1 MSLRGRLLL
10 AATVAVAV
18 AALLACGLAF
28 VVVRHELRGEIDDSL
43 SRRAHTPGALV
54 APRLA
59 RPAFEDLGMV
69 VQVIDARGRV
79 LRGSAIDAELP
90 VTDEARAVAAGG
102 RGSLLADQDVD
113 GTHLRVLTDPLPGK
127 LAVQVARP
135 LTEVDRTLRRVGFI
149 LLGVALGGAGLAGLL
164 GWLVSRAAL
173 RPVTRLT
180 EAVEHVTATADLSQ
194 RIDAEGEDELARLA
208 RSFNEMLAALD
219 ASLASQRQLVADLRH
234 DLRTPITV
242 IGGFAEALRDG
253 TARGPAIA
261 RAAERQLVADASH
274 ELRTPL
280 TSLRTNVEVL
290 ARAHELEPGERG
302 RLLSDVVS
310 QLEELTGLVADLVDL
325 ARGAEPAAAIEDVR
339 LDLLVERAVERAR
352 LHAPG
357 IEIATALEP
366 AEVRAAPERLG
377 RAVAN
382 LLDNAAKWSPPG
394 GTVEVSVRDGELVVR
409 DHGPGIDPE
418 DLPHVFDRFYRSRAA
433 RSLPGSGLG
442 LAIVKQVAES
452 HGGSVT
458 AENAEGGGARFRLQL
473 SRTS

>member
-10 AATVAVAV
+10 AATAAVAV
-18 AALLACGLAF
+18 AALLASGLAF
-28 VVVRHELRGEIDDSL
+28 VVVRHELRGEVDDSL
-43 SRRAHTPGALV
+43 LRRARAPGALI
-54 APRLA
+54 APRLS
-59 RPAFEDLGMV
+59 RPALEDIGMV
-69 VQVIDARGRV
+69 VQVIDARGTV
-79 LRGSAIDAELP
+79 LRASAVDTEIP
-90 VTDEARAVAAGG
+90 VSEEARGVAAGE
-102 RGSLLADQDVD
+102 RGPLLADQDVG
-113 GTHLRVLTDPLPGK
+113 GTHLRVLTDPLPGR

-149 LLGVALGGAGLAGLL
+149 LLGVALGGVGLAGVL
-164 GWLVSRAAL
+164 GWLVSRTAL

-180 EAVEHVTATADLSQ
+180 EAVEHVTETADLSR
-194 RIDAEGEDELARLA
+194 RIEASGEDELARLA

-219 ASLASQRQLVADLRH
+219 ASLASQ
-234 DLRTPITV
+234 
-242 IGGFAEALRDG
+242 
-253 TARGPAIA
+253 
-261 RAAERQLVADASH
+261 RQLVADASH

-302 RLLSDVVS
+302 RLLADVVS
-310 QLEELTGLVADLVDL
+310 QLEELTGLVTDLVDL
-325 ARGAEPAAAIEDVR
+325 ARGAEPPAALEDVR
-339 LDLLVERAVERAR
+339 LDLLVARAVERAR
-352 LHAPG
+352 VHAPG
-357 IEIATALEP
+357 IKIATALEP
-366 AEVRAAPERLG
+366 TGVRAVPERLD

-433 RSLPGSGLG
+433 RSMPGSGLG
-442 LAIVKQVAES
+442 LAIVRQVAEA
-452 HGGSVT
+452 HGGSAT

>member
-219 ASLASQRQLVADLRH
+219 ASLASQRQLVAD
-234 DLRTPITV
+234 
-242 IGGFAEALRDG
+242 
-253 TARGPAIA
+253 
-261 RAAERQLVADASH
+261 ASH